1 MGTEGSTDGNKAPE
15 NICYPTKFS
24 KCEETAISKRRK
36 AAGFVGDKRLLT
48 KPVGLAISGGGI
60 RSATFG
66 LGVVQGLARAGVLRR
81 IDYLSTVSGGGF
93 IGSFLGRLF
102 LRQWIQ
108 VPKAGDAQPAEGRVE
123 RHALSGDTVAE
134 RVEEVLRDSS
144 RKPIDWLRENGRYLS
159 PNGAGDLLLAFSAV
173 LRNWVAIHIVLATFV
188 LTILL
193 LLQGLRLILPRA
205 GRSAWFWP
213 FRPGEGPI
221 WWSELA
227 ILPLV
232 ALVFFA
238 IPLGWA
244 YWLGQRGRKP
254 GDGPWPKLVWAGT
267 RVLLVTFLWGVPG
280 LFGMRSLYHDEVLA
294 VLTTVTVMYEI
305 ALVYVVIA
313 GMRAEWLALGG
324 ENPSSAVDKIRN
336 NKLTQWLRTT
346 LSLTGLAFL
355 IVLVDSLGQTLY
367 AALQSHAFDIS
378 STLSD
383 VKTRVALGVLAGV
396 LLLGRKLATLL
407 AERSGQSRL
416 NVPSDVLATIAA
428 AVLILAVLVTLSVI
442 SHALTANFG
451 SPEGMPPGEL
461 TSSSPSG
468 TRVQVSAEGPVS
480 FVVAVQAHR
489 PRETGPAKAPGSS
502 SLGLLWWWS
511 LGCGV
516 LFTVIFGRLIPFLN
530 QSSHQVLD
538 AARLTRAYMGASNPS
553 RWSGKHSW
561 ITEPLP
567 GDGIGF
573 EEYKP
578 HEQGGPLHLINVTVN
593 ETLSGRS
600 QVEQRDR
607 KGLGMAVGPIGVSV
621 GAKHHATWKWD
632 EKKAN
637 KTNVKKSGNGGA
649 EESNGSVGDGGE
661 SKGSPAGKKNANG
674 PEKRDRKES
683 IGTLEP
689 LSTAAV
695 QEGTFKVFP
704 AGKTITPE
712 VLDVGTWISISG
724 AAVSTG
730 MGARTSLGLS
740 LLCGFFNLRL
750 GYWWN
755 SGVEPGWREDFP
767 ASPRI
772 GGKIKAFLDRVLPVQ
787 MHLLDEFL
795 ARFHGPARRLWY
807 LSDGGHFENTGVYE
821 LIRRRLPLILVCDN
835 GADPE
840 YRFSDLAGL
849 VRKARLDFGTE
860 IEFLDEPALA
870 SEDLDAKLFGSLDQL
885 RLPGNSKDATK
896 PRRAE
901 RHAAVARVLY
911 PDSKRGAMIVL
922 KPTVTGDEPA
932 DVLEYAARSGAFPQ
946 EPTSDQF
953 FDEAQWESYRKLGDV
968 TVARLAT
975 KIFERFDSQGGEFF
989 VQPGGGVS
997 S

>member
-102 LRQWIQ
+102 LRQWIR
-108 VPKAGDAQPAEGRVE
+108 VPRAGDAQPAEGRVE
-123 RHALSGDTVAE
+123 GHALSGDTVAE

-267 RVLLVTFLWGVPG
+267 PFFLVTLLWVASGRW
-280 LFGMRSLYHDEVLA
+280 GMRSLYHDEVAA
-294 VLTTVTVMYEI
+294 VLTAVIVLYGI

-313 GMRAEWLALGG
+313 RRLAETLAGDG
-324 ENPSSAVDKIRN
+324 RNEPSAVDKIRN

-346 LSLTGLAFL
+346 LFLTGLAFL

-367 AALQSHAFDIS
+367 ASLQSHAFDIS

-396 LLLGRKLATLL
+396 LLLGRKLATFL

-468 TRVQVSAEGPVS
+468 TRVQVSAEGPVP

-489 PRETGPAKAPGSS
+489 PRQTGPEAPGSS
-502 SLGLLWWWS
+502 SHRLFLWS
-511 LGCGV
+511 LVCGV
-516 LFTVIFGRLIPFLN
+516 LFTFIFGRILPFVN

-607 KGLGMAVGPIGVSV
+607 KGLGMAIGPIGVSV
-621 GAKHHATWKWD
+621 GAKHHATWNWAKK
-632 EKKAN
+632 EKSK
-637 KTNVKKSGNGGA
+637 KTNVH
-649 EESNGSVGDGGE
+649 
-661 SKGSPAGKKNANG
+661 
-674 PEKRDRKES
+674 
-683 IGTLEP
+683 GTLEL
-689 LSTAAV
+689 LSTSDDEKGA
-695 QEGTFKVFP
+695 FKVFP
-704 AGKTITPE
+704 AKETITPE

-740 LLCGFFNLRL
+740 LLCGFFNVRL
-750 GYWWN
+750 GYWWD
-755 SGVEPGWREDFP
+755 SGVEPGWRADFP

-772 GGKIKAFLDRVLPVQ
+772 GGKIKALLDRVLPVQ

-840 YRFSDLAGL
+840 YRFNDLAGL

-860 IEFLDEPALA
+860 IDFLDGPALA
-870 SEDLDAKLFGSLDQL
+870 RENLDAKLFGSLDQL

-946 EPTSDQF
+946 EPTSDQY
-953 FDEAQWESYRKLGDV
+953 FDEAQWESYRKLGEV
-968 TVARLAT
+968 TVARLAEV
-975 KIFERFDSQGGEFF
+975 IFKRFDENRGAFLVTQAEKAES
-989 VQPGGGVS
+989 
-997 S
+997 